1 MRINYSICLSVSNH
15 LFNSLVAIA
24 LEYLKNR
31 LLEYLNKQ
39 LLEYLNKQLLEY
51 LNKQHGI
58 TLNILSMAWLNRSA
72 SFMSEVKVSNQMNW
86 DTLAGKMLIQF

>member
-1 MRINYSICLSVSNH
+1 MGINYSICLSVSSC

-51 LNKQHGI
+51 LNKHHGI
-58 TLNILSMAWLNRSA
+58 TLNILSMAWLNR
-72 SFMSEVKVSNQMNW
+72 
-86 DTLAGKMLIQF
+86 